1 MTKGKNKGADKN
13 PREGAN
19 KPVKTPFEAGFQRD
33 LRVIVTIDKLL
44 GSRNGKK

>member
-1 MTKGKNKGADKN
+1 MTKGKIKGADKK

-19 KPVKTPFEAGFQRD
+19 KPVKNPFEAGFQRD
-33 LRVIVTIDKLL
+33 LRVIITIDKLL